1 MESWRQVKRRRG
13 HVTDN
18 AGLQSL
24 LHIGG
29 LSNMGL
35 CDLLKAIRKLPSLPE
50 ASRHQINEVHAARF
64 TTVRHVEPMPLV
76 DSDGETYAWELCE
89 PNLMLASVLG
99 ECPRL
104 AEVYLNALRTKPMP
118 WSLVLGWDE
127 FAPGDKLKC
136 NNRRKTMVLSYT
148 FLELGQRVLCDDA
161 SWIVQ

>member
-1 MESWRQVKRRRG
+1 
-13 HVTDN
+13 VTDN

-104 AEVYLNALRTKPMP
+104 AEVYLNAPEDQANA
-118 WSLVLGWDE
+118 LVACAGVGRVCPRRQVEVQQQTQDDGAVLYFLGIGP
-127 FAPGDKLKC
+127 A
-136 NNRRKTMVLSYT
+136 
-148 FLELGQRVLCDDA
+148 RV
-161 SWIVQ
+161 VR